1 MSARLFVGN
10 LSPRTTED
18 DLARFFSAVGQV
30 RSTAI
35 PVDRQTGQRRGFG
48 FVELADRRQAEE
60 AVASLQGRELDG
72 RRLRIGWARPSQRE
86 SAGGRPAGDGR
97 TGGRPSGDGAPP
109 DERWTP
115 APERVGD
122 GDFDDFGEKRDS
134 RRRKG
139 GRHGSD
145 RRHSRGTRRFL
156 E

>member
-18 DLARFFSAVGQV
+18 DLAQFFAVVGQV

-48 FVELADRRQAEE
+48 FVELADRQQAE
-60 AVASLQGRELDG
+60 AAIASLQGRELDG
-72 RRLRIGWARPSQRE
+72 RRLRMGWARPSQRE
-86 SAGGRPAGDGR
+86 STAGRGGGRPAGQDA
-97 TGGRPSGDGAPP
+97 GAWRQVAEP
-109 DERWTP
+109 DFEDSSEERET
-115 APERVGD
+115 
-122 GDFDDFGEKRDS
+122 

-145 RRHSRGTRRFL
+145 RRHSRGTRRFI